1 MNLKSFHTEEKSLS
15 TKKIFSGGE
24 GSVVSIQLKAGGLL
38 KEHITTIP
46 ALLICVNGKALFK
59 NEKGKEIHL
68 SSGDVVNIE
77 ANVKHWLEGVED
89 AQLVL
94 VK

>member
-1 MNLKSFHTEEKSLS
+1 MNLNSIHTEEKSLS

-46 ALLICVNGKALFK
+46 ALLICVNGKAIFK
-59 NEKGKEIHL
+59 SEKGEEYNL
-68 SSGDVVNIE
+68 SSGDFVNIE
-77 ANVKHWLEGVED
+77 ANVKHLVEGVED

>member
-15 TKKIFSGGE
+15 TKKIFSGSE
-24 GSVVSIQLKAGGLL
+24 GSVISIQLQAGGLL

-46 ALLICVNGKALFK
+46 AVLICVSGKAVFK
-59 NEKGKEIHL
+59 NEKGEEICL

-77 ANVKHWLEGVED
+77 ANVKHWVEGVEN